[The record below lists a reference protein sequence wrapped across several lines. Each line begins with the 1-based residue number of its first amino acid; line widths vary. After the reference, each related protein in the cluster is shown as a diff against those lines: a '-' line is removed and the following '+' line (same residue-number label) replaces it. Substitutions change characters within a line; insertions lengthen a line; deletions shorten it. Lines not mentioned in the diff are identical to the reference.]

1 MEPAWS
7 FRNWAGSVRANPSPT
22 TPLPLSLRGWGWGHA
37 FSQREVGVSAL
48 PSLHSPVWGRLRIM
62 GMAET
67 LRTPELHLENEP
79 CPTSP
84 TTTGGN
90 VSSPLGCCLEH
101 QSRIVIIYSALLPF
115 RLH

>member
-1 MEPAWS
+1 
-7 FRNWAGSVRANPSPT
+7 
-22 TPLPLSLRGWGWGHA
+22 
-37 FSQREVGVSAL
+37 
-48 PSLHSPVWGRLRIM
+48 M

-90 VSSPLGCCLEH
+90 VSLFTPWMLLGAPVTH
-101 QSRIVIIYSALLPF
+101 SYYSALLPF